1 VLSWSA
7 DYTLRV
13 WDTTRGTII
22 YTFENKS
29 HVWVWGAME
38 LSDRQILTWSDDV
51 KLWRLPGFHLVSGFG
66 PAAAVSVSRR
76 SQVSLAE
83 YREPLS
89 CQMAGFCFGPF
100 RPIERS
106 SSLYIWDRESESAS
120 IVLEGHGNWINGAS
134 EIGNERIV
142 SWSDDGT
149 IRLWS
154 STTGDCLKV
163 LKGHKGRVESVIAD
177 RRSADSVVL

>member
-1 VLSWSA
+1 
-7 DYTLRV
+7 
-13 WDTTRGTII
+13 
-22 YTFENKS
+22 
-29 HVWVWGAME
+29 ME